1 MEKFELFGFV
11 LDSEYRGIYQGAI
24 NGAATS
30 GKYDL
35 LSATTPVD
43 ESIGLV
49 TTYYPL
55 EYKHSDL
62 CFRKCGG

>member
-1 MEKFELFGFV
+1 MQQRICLPVNRSIGNGKFELFGFV

-49 TTYYPL
+49 TTYYP
-55 EYKHSDL
+55 
-62 CFRKCGG
+62 